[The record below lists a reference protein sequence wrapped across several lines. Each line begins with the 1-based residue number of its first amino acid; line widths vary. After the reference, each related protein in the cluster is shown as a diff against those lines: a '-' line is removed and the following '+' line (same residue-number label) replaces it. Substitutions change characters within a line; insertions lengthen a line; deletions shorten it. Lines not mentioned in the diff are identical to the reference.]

1 MIFWGAWPLGQPG
14 VVMTKLA
21 SATPPRLSKRQA
33 LTQLGVFGLAGV
45 LSACGFEL
53 RKAPAYPFKT
63 LFTGIPEASVFGQ
76 ELKRNIAASGRVE
89 VITDPRDIERADVIF
104 DLLAELPEKLIL
116 SRTSTGAVR
125 EFQLRLRVRFRLRTR
140 EGYELIPDTE
150 IVQEREISFNESA
163 ALSKETEEQLLYRDM
178 RSDLVQQILRRLG
191 ALRQL

>member
-1 MIFWGAWPLGQPG
+1 M
-14 VVMTKLA
+14 
-21 SATPPRLSKRQA
+21 
-33 LTQLGVFGLAGV
+33 

-53 RKAPAYPFKT
+53 RKAPTYPFKT

-116 SRTSTGAVR
+116 SRTSSGAVR

-140 EGYELIPDTE
+140 EGVELIPDTE

>member
-1 MIFWGAWPLGQPG
+1 MKQR
-14 VVMTKLA
+14 A
-21 SATPPRLSKRQA
+21 STTPSRLSKRHA
-33 LTQLGVFGLAGV
+33 LTQLGVWGLAGM

-53 RKAPAYPFKT
+53 RKAPSYPFKT

-116 SRTSTGAVR
+116 SRTSSGAVR

-140 EGYELIPDTE
+140 EGVELIPDTE

-163 ALSKETEEQLLYRDM
+163 ALSKETEEKLLYRDM

>member
-1 MIFWGAWPLGQPG
+1 MHQPSS
-14 VVMTKLA
+14 TSPTSLA
-21 SATPPRLSKRQA
+21 KRQA
-33 LTQLGVFGLAGV
+33 LTRLGSLGLAGL
-45 LSACGFEL
+45 LSACGFQL

-76 ELKRNIAASGRVE
+76 ELKRNIAGSGQVE
-89 VITDPRDIERADVIF
+89 VITDPRQIERADVIF

-140 EGYELIPDTE
+140 DGYEWIPDTE
-150 IVQEREISFNESA
+150 IVQEREISFNETS

-178 RSDLVQQILRRLG
+178 RADLVQQILRRLG
-191 ALRQL
+191 ALRQP